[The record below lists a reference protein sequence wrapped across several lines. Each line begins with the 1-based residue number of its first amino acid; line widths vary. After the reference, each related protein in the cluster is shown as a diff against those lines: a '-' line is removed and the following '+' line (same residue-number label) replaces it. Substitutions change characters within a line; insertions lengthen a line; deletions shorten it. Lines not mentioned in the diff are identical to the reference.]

1 MFVEIE
7 NLIYNDIL
15 FEDILEIYENFFL
28 KFIVILYWVM
38 ENCEGVRYLLKIDD
52 DMFFN
57 FLRFL
62 NELNVYLKIN
72 IIFGC
77 KVSGVF
83 LFWFVFLKW
92 KILRLEYKN
101 DYYLDYIVGI
111 VYLISGD
118 IILNLYWVI
127 WNVLYFI
134 FEDVYIIG
142 LCRKYIGVVVLENK
156 GFNCGYWNCGF
167 CGNNFRY

>member
-28 KFIVILYWVM
+28 KFIVIFNWVM

-77 KVSGVF
+77 IVSGVF
-83 LFWFVFLKW
+83 LF
-92 KILRLEYKN
+92 
-101 DYYLDYIVGI
+101 
-111 VYLISGD
+111 
-118 IILNLYWVI
+118 
-127 WNVLYFI
+127 
-134 FEDVYIIG
+134 
-142 LCRKYIGVVVLENK
+142 
-156 GFNCGYWNCGF
+156 
-167 CGNNFRY
+167 